1 MTTEALLTVGREAL
15 LLMVLASMPPVLAGL
30 VVGVGMGLLQAVTQV
45 QETDALRRAAAV
57 RRAARAG
64 GGLSVDRR
72 AAAPVH
78 RRAAP
83 GRGVGPVTRLLAEV
97 AEAVRPELLAWAIAS
112 MRVLPLSLLCPV
124 LGGRLRARARCGSRW
139 RGTLGLALRPL
150 AGGAPPGALEA
161 LVRCGRE
168 AAVGLVVGIGAALPF
183 DAARIGGRL
192 IDLVRGTSAE
202 AALPVAGHHESAT
215 GDVLHQLLVSLAL
228 AGGALPVLVHA
239 LARSYVLVPA
249 GSTLAGDGPLAVAR
263 LVGVALATG
272 LAVAAPV
279 VALSWATDA
288 AVGIV
293 LRAAPGLPANGARHP
308 GPHPRRRN
316 RALAFAAAWSRSGC
330 SRWVLSPGGWLLE
343 VLGP

>member
-1 MTTEALLTVGREAL
+1 
-15 LLMVLASMPPVLAGL
+15 
-30 VVGVGMGLLQAVTQV
+30 
-45 QETDALRRAAAV
+45 
-57 RRAARAG
+57 
-64 GGLSVDRR
+64 
-72 AAAPVH
+72 
-78 RRAAP
+78 
-83 GRGVGPVTRLLAEV
+83 VTRLLAEV

-124 LGGRLRARARCGSRW
+124 LGGRLVPAPVRLAVA
-139 RGTLGLALRPL
+139 GTLGLALRPL

-249 GSTLAGDGPLAVAR
+249 GSTLAG
-263 LVGVALATG
+263 VALATG

-293 LRAAPGLPANGARHP
+293 LRAAPGLPANE
-308 GPHPRRRN
+308 
-316 RALAFAAAWSRSGC
+316 LATPVRILGGGTVLWLSLGLVSERML
-330 SRWVLSPGGWLLE
+330 RWVLSPGGWLLE

>member
-1 MTTEALLTVGREAL
+1 MKATRLTV
-15 LLMVLASMPPVLAGL
+15 SF
-30 VVGVGMGLLQAVTQV
+30 
-45 QETDALRRAAAV
+45 
-57 RRAARAG
+57 
-64 GGLSVDRR
+64 S
-72 AAAPVH
+72 
-78 RRAAP
+78 
-83 GRGVGPVTRLLAEV
+83 
-97 AEAVRPELLAWAIAS
+97 
-112 MRVLPLSLLCPV
+112 PLSLVVSIDWPISVGAVVQQSGPSLSIALSKLSPFCLVP
-124 LGGRLRARARCGSRW
+124 LMFSLRGRLRM
-139 RGTLGLALRPL
+139 
-150 AGGAPPGALEA
+150 
-161 LVRCGRE
+161 
-168 AAVGLVVGIGAALPF
+168 AVGLVVGIGAALPF

-293 LRAAPGLPANGARHP
+293 LRAAPGLPANE
-308 GPHPRRRN
+308 
-316 RALAFAAAWSRSGC
+316 LATPVRILGGGTVLWLSLGLVSERML
-330 SRWVLSPGGWLLE
+330 RWVLSPGGWLLE